1 MRVEVDRA
9 RCEAHGVCE
18 SIAPEVFRLDDDDVL
33 HHAGEVPE
41 ALREKVQR
49 AVASCPAQAI
59 RLLD

>member
-1 MRVEVDRA
+1 MRIQVDFA
-9 RCEAHGVCE
+9 RCEAHGICE
-18 SIAPEVFRLDDDDVL
+18 SIAPEVFRLDDDVL
-33 HHAGEVPE
+33 HYDPEPDE

>member
-1 MRVEVDRA
+1 MRVEVDFG
-9 RCEAHGVCE
+9 RCEAHGMCE
-18 SIAPEVFRLDDDDVL
+18 SVAPEVFRLDDDDVL
-33 HHAGEVPE
+33 HYDETPDE

>member
-1 MRVEVDRA
+1 MRIEVNLA
-9 RCEAHGVCE
+9 RCEAHGICE

-33 HHAGEVPE
+33 HYEAQPAE

>member
-1 MRVEVDRA
+1 MRIEVDLA
-9 RCEAHGVCE
+9 RCEAHGICE

-33 HHAGEVPE
+33 QYEAPPAE